1 MEVKTILTILKLIS
15 IFIWACTIAS
25 IVVFAF
31 MLGAT
36 KEAWLPNVVESQ
48 VSCSGIENFYTNTTF
63 QENAQTVVKFL
74 NNRYEKN
81 SNILTPSDILNGK
94 RGDCDTIS
102 HTIMCLS
109 KLYNVTCRYYSISKY
124 NPTINSSSIFDKYE
138 GSHVG
143 IYCNVNGRW
152 IKEY

>member
-1 MEVKTILTILKLIS
+1 MKIKNILIIGKIIS
-15 IFIWACTIAS
+15 TFIWACAIAS
-25 IVVFAF
+25 IIVFAF
-31 MLGAT
+31 ILGAT

-48 VSCSGIENFYTNTTF
+48 VSCSGIEYFYTNTTF
-63 QENAQTVVKFL
+63 QRNTLTVVKFL
-74 NNRYEKN
+74 NNRYMN
-81 SNILTPSDILNGK
+81 SNETFTPLDILNGK

-109 KLYNVTCRYYSISKY
+109 KLYNVTCRYYVISRY
-124 NPTINSSSIFDKYE
+124 NPTINSSSIFDRYN
-138 GSHVG
+138 GSHLG